1 MLILRVAS
9 GRAWSNSTVARTNI
23 DPVRFERGHRPTTTA
38 TGILTTAILDDQ
50 VKSVTVPDE
59 ESGPGF

>member
-1 MLILRVAS
+1 M
-9 GRAWSNSTVARTNI
+9 ARTNI